1 MNLKKS
7 YYKTVGCGFVAVMM
21 GGQALAMEMAPH
33 RAVYEITFA
42 NSRPESQII
51 GGIGKWVL
59 EVKGASCTGYN
70 VAYRFV
76 SKLQTQGGEEFT
88 LDTRGKYFESGDGT
102 AFDFANSVYQ
112 NNQLQDDVKG
122 IASRKDDAISVRLSK
137 PEPATVEI
145 EKEALFPVQ
154 HFEKLIEDAKAGK
167 KLVNNVVFEGI
178 EGAKTSLLANSI
190 ILPEKPVEE
199 GDGLV
204 YEMLEDMKL
213 RRWPVTVSYFKH
225 EKKGDGEPEWQN
237 SFLLYENGV
246 SRDFTFDYG
255 DFALKG
261 KMETLELLAK
271 EDC

>member
-154 HFEKLIEDAKAGK
+154 HFDKLIEDAKAGK

>member
-7 YYKTVGCGFVAVMM
+7 YYKTIGCGFVAVFM

-76 SKLQTQGGEEFT
+76 SKLETQEGTGFT

-102 AFDFANSVYQ
+102 AFDFSNSVYQ
-112 NNQLQDDVKG
+112 NNQLRDDVKG
-122 IASRKDDAISVRLSK
+122 IASRSDEAINVRLSK
-137 PEPATVEI
+137 PEAATVSVEH
-145 EKEALFPVQ
+145 EALFPVQ
-154 HFEKLIEDAKAGK
+154 HFIKLIEDAKAGK
-167 KLVNNVVFEGI
+167 KLVNNVVYEGI
-178 EGAKTSLLANSI
+178 EGAKTSLLTSSI
-190 ILPEKPVEE
+190 ILPEKSVEE
-199 GDGLV
+199 GEGLV
-204 YEMLEDMKL
+204 YEMLEKQKL
-213 RRWPVTVSYFKH
+213 RRWPVSISYFKP
-225 EKKGDGEPEWQN
+225 EQKGDGEPEWQN

-246 SRDFTFDYG
+246 ARDFTFDYG

-261 KMETLELLAK
+261 KMETLELLSK

>member
-7 YYKTVGCGFVAVMM
+7 YYKTVGCVFTAVFM

-42 NSRPESQII
+42 KSRPESQIV

-76 SKLQTQGGEEFT
+76 SKLQTEGGAEIT
-88 LDTRGKYFESGDGT
+88 LDTRGKYFESGDAT

-112 NNQLQDDVKG
+112 NNELRDEVKG
-122 IASRKDDAISVRLSK
+122 IASRSNDAISVRLSK
-137 PEPATVEI
+137 PEVINVEV
-145 EKEALFPVQ
+145 EKDALFPVQ
-154 HFEKLIEDAKAGK
+154 HFSKLVEDAKAGK
-167 KLVNNVVFEGI
+167 KLVNNVVYEGI
-178 EGAKTSLLANSI
+178 EGAKTSLLTSSI
-190 ILPEKPVEE
+190 ILPEKPVEQGE
-199 GDGLV
+199 GLV
-204 YEMLEDMKL
+204 YQMLEDLKL
-213 RRWPVTVSYFKH
+213 RRWPVSISYFKP

-255 DFALKG
+255 DFSLKG
-261 KMETLELLAK
+261 KMETLQLLAK

>member
-7 YYKTVGCGFVAVMM
+7 YYKTVGCGIAAVLM

-42 NSRPESQII
+42 NSRPESQIV

-70 VAYRFV
+70 VGYRFV
-76 SKLQTQGGEEFT
+76 SKLQTQGGAEIT
-88 LDTRGKYFESGDGT
+88 LDTRGKYFESGDAS

-112 NNQLQDDVKG
+112 NNQLRDDVKG
-122 IASRKDDAISVRLSK
+122 IANRGDEAINVRLSK
-137 PEPATVEI
+137 PEAAAVTI
-145 EKEALFPVQ
+145 ENEALFPVQ
-154 HFEKLIEDAKAGK
+154 HFIKLIEDAKAGK
-167 KLVNNVVFEGI
+167 KLVNNVVYEGI
-178 EGAKTSLLANSI
+178 EGAKTSLLTSSI

-199 GDGLV
+199 GEGLV
-204 YEMLEDMKL
+204 YDVLEDKKL
-213 RRWPVTVSYFKH
+213 RRWPVTISYFKY

-246 SRDFTFDYG
+246 TRDFTFDYG

-261 KMETLELLAK
+261 KMETLELLSK

>member
-1 MNLKKS
+1 MDFKMS
-7 YYKTVGCGFVAVMM
+7 YYKTIGCAFAAVLM

-33 RAVYEITFA
+33 RAVYEIKFSH
-42 NSRPESQII
+42 SRPESQIV

-76 SKLQTQGGEEFT
+76 SKLQTQGGGEIT
-88 LDTRGKYFESGDGT
+88 LDTRGKYFESGDAT

-112 NNQLQDDVKG
+112 NNQLRDDVKG
-122 IASRKDDAISVRLSK
+122 VASRKDDAISVRLSK
-137 PEPATVEI
+137 PETATVKI

-154 HFEKLIEDAKAGK
+154 HFDKLIKDAKAGK
-167 KLVNNVVFEGI
+167 KLVNNIVYEGI
-178 EGAKTSLLANSI
+178 EGAKTSLLTSSI
-190 ILPEKPVEE
+190 ILPEKSVEE
-199 GDGLV
+199 GEGLV
-204 YEMLEDMKL
+204 YQMLEDMKL
-213 RRWPVTVSYFKH
+213 RRWPVSISYFKP
-225 EKKGDGEPEWQN
+225 EKKGDGKPEWQN

-246 SRDFTFDYG
+246 TRDFTFDYG

-261 KMETLELLAK
+261 KMETLELLSK